1 MRFNPLRTIRYYA
14 LKFIRLRGNPRSLA
28 MGTAVGIF
36 IGISPTIP
44 FHTIAIVGVT
54 LLMRVSTVSALISGV
69 AVSNP
74 LTMVPQYYLCW
85 FTGNLIFPG
94 RLSWERIKEVLLAVT
109 RQSFMDS
116 MHTLGSLS
124 FDAFLVMLTG
134 GLVIGIPAAAAGYF
148 ISLRFFTGI
157 REKRRKKHL
166 LD

>member
-28 MGTAVGIF
+28 MGTAIGIF

-44 FHTIAIVGVT
+44 FHTIAIVGLT
-54 LLMRVSTVSALISGV
+54 LLMRVSTVSALIAGI

-94 RLSWERIKEVLLAVT
+94 RLSWERIKELLLAVT
-109 RQSFMDS
+109 QQSFMDS
-116 MHTLGSLS
+116 MHTLGNLS
-124 FDAFLVMLTG
+124 FDAVLVMLTG

-157 REKRRKKHL
+157 HEKRRKKHL
-166 LD
+166 LE